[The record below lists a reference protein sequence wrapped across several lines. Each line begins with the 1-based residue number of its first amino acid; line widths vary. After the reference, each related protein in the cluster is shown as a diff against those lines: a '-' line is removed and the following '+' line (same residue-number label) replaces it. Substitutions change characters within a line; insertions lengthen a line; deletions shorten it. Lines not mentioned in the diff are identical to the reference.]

1 MYRDFAILSYRRRLA
16 LDELWMRHLIDGFRV
31 DTAIFGLL
39 QGNSHAK
46 PFLCHYKTYQ
56 KA

>member
-16 LDELWMRHLIDGFRV
+16 LDELWMKHLINGFRV

-39 QGNSHAK
+39 QGNSHARA
-46 PFLCHYKTYQ
+46 FLYHYKTYQ
-56 KA
+56 EA